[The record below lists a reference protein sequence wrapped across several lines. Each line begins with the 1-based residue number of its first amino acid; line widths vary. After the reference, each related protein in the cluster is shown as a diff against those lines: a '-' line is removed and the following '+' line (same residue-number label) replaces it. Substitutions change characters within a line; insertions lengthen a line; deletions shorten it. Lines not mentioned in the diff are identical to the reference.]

1 MTLWTAGFLLGLV
14 VVLVVAVLLLGILYQ
29 AHRIL
34 KLARTASAVVA
45 EIDENTRSV
54 WALSQTNE
62 VAGQLLG
69 GAQAID
75 QNAAAIVAAVSHES
89 TPQTAA

>member
-1 MTLWTAGFLLGLV
+1 MTYWTAGFLLGIV
-14 VVLVVAVLLLGILYQ
+14 VVLIVATLLIGILYQ

-34 KLARTASAVVA
+34 KLAKTASTVVA

-54 WALSQTNE
+54 WALRDTNT
-62 VAGQLLG
+62 VADQILG

-75 QNAAAIVAAVSHES
+75 ENAAAIVAAVSHDPS
-89 TPQTAA
+89 SQTAA